1 MWVLNR
7 CWCRCTSGGSYWVI
21 LQWIWGSR
29 RSSLGII
36 FRRLAGDGGRSGCF
50 CMFSHPLAG
59 QYERTLG
66 RCRLGWSSGDRS
78 VSSGSM
84 SPFPNSNNIRLLW
97 FPTGQSPSHNT
108 SGNTPQVHPIPW
120 TSQDKLDII
129 VIITIT
135 FILHI
140 FLFYRSILWSLL
152 NYSRG
157 WVNTICC
164 QRPGSQLHT
173 RLVVSNVRSHSSR

>member
-36 FRRLAGDGGRSGCF
+36 FRRLAGDGGRSGC
-50 CMFSHPLAG
+50 
-59 QYERTLG
+59 
-66 RCRLGWSSGDRS
+66 
-78 VSSGSM
+78 SGSM